1 MLWEG
6 WEWSLDGEGAGEEE
20 EDRREVRT
28 GDVQD
33 PCLATLFNFPL
44 LRPAAPSLLLSL
56 GTRGRIFEDEYGC

>member
-1 MLWEG
+1 MPWEG

-20 EDRREVRT
+20 EDGQGVQS

-33 PCLATLFNFPL
+33 PYLATLFNFPL

-56 GTRGRIFEDEYGC
+56 GTRGRIFEDAYGC